1 MIIAWAVTSVRCRMK
16 MIEVRV
22 MEVRVAGAPAVLA
35 PAVMLSHFRVSSH
48 DKRSLS
54 SIRLKVPHSLFD
66 VKVYV

>member
-1 MIIAWAVTSVRCRMK
+1 MIIAWAVTSVRCKMK

-22 MEVRVAGAPAVLA
+22 MEVWVVAGAPAVLA

-54 SIRLKVPHSLFD
+54 SIRLKVPHSLF
-66 VKVYV
+66 